1 MNSIKSHFFS
11 KRCVQVAFGVVLTAC
26 SMLSIAEEAPA
37 KLHEILPDLEVWS
50 TDQALIDAVRQQNS
64 EGLTLATIQER
75 DAVWSATSGVDDFM
89 AELMSSAVAKHM
101 LTLEQSKPYFVEFF
115 LMDNQGANVAM
126 TNKTSDYWQGDE
138 EKFTESFKGGAGN
151 TYMSD
156 VKFDESS
163 QAYLVQVS
171 IPIMDGDKAI
181 GAMTIGVNL
190 DEL

>member
-1 MNSIKSHFFS
+1 MNSIKSNFFL
-11 KRCVQVAFGVVLTAC
+11 KRCCQLGFGLLITALT
-26 SMLSIAEEAPA
+26 SLLLAEEAPE
-37 KLHEILPDLEVWS
+37 KLHEILPELEAWS

-64 EGLTLATIQER
+64 QGLTLVTIQER
-75 DAVWSATSGVDDFM
+75 DAVWRATSDVDEFM
-89 AELMSSAVAKHM
+89 ETLMTSSVAKHM

-115 LMDNQGANVAM
+115 LMDNLGANVAM

-138 EKFTESFKGGAGN
+138 EKFTESFKGGLGS

-171 IPIMDGDKAI
+171 IPIFDGDKAI

>member
-1 MNSIKSHFFS
+1 MNSIKLNVFF
-11 KRCVQVAFGVVLTAC
+11 KHCYQLAFGFVLTAF
-26 SMLSIAEEAPA
+26 STGLLAEEAPE
-37 KLHEILPDLEVWS
+37 KLHDILPELEVWS
-50 TDQALIDAVRQQNS
+50 TDQVLIDAVRQQNS
-64 EGLTLATIQER
+64 EGLSLASIQER
-75 DAVWSATSGVDDFM
+75 DAVWRATSEVDDFM
-89 AELMSSAVAKHM
+89 ASLMSSSAAKHM
-101 LTLEQSKPYFVEFF
+101 LELEQSKPYFVEFF

-138 EKFTESFKGGAGN
+138 EKFTESFKGGAGS

-190 DEL
+190 DDL

>member
-1 MNSIKSHFFS
+1 MNSIKLNNAF
-11 KRCVQVAFGVVLTAC
+11 KRYSQICVCLIASTC
-26 SMLSIAEEAPA
+26 SALLSAEEAPE
-37 KLHEILPDLEVWS
+37 KLHEILPELEVWS

-75 DAVWSATSGVDDFM
+75 DVVWRGTSDVDDFM
-89 AELMSSAVAKHM
+89 AALMSSAVAKHM

-138 EKFTESFKGGAGN
+138 EKFTESFKGGAGS

-171 IPIMDGDKAI
+171 IPIMDGGKAI

>member
-1 MNSIKSHFFS
+1 LIT
-11 KRCVQVAFGVVLTAC
+11 ALT
-26 SMLSIAEEAPA
+26 SLLLAEEAPE
-37 KLHEILPDLEVWS
+37 KLHEILPELEAWS

-64 EGLTLATIQER
+64 QGLTLVTIQER
-75 DAVWSATSGVDDFM
+75 DAVWRATSDVDDFM
-89 AELMSSAVAKHM
+89 ETLMTSSVAKHM

-115 LMDNQGANVAM
+115 LMDNLGANVAM

-138 EKFTESFKGGAGN
+138 EKFTESFKGGLGS

-171 IPIMDGDKAI
+171 IPIFDGDKAI